1 MSAPTPAASALDR
14 LARLDLAFLNW
25 RDPWHP
31 DAGGAE
37 AYAHEIA
44 RRFSAAGA
52 RVTFVSSRYPGAR
65 AREYRDGMRIVRG
78 GGTFGVYASAAA
90 HLLRNR
96 HAYDAVID
104 FQNGIPF
111 FSPLFTPRWTADLCV
126 IHHVHQRQFDVRFR
140 WPLNSLGRLLEK
152 QVSRRVYRG
161 RPVVVVSPS
170 TREGA
175 RRELGFGNPLHI
187 VPNGRPTDLPRT
199 PAGTRSG
206 TPALTVVSRLVPQKR
221 VDLLVRAMPALLRR
235 IPELRLDVCGDG
247 PELPAL
253 RALVHTLG
261 VGPAVTFHGHVS
273 NARKEELFHHAWLT
287 VVPSVAEGWG
297 LTVIEANAVGTP
309 ALAFDVPG
317 LRDAIQPGVNGYLL
331 DPSADLADGVADAL
345 AELADPAARERTAAR
360 CRAWA
365 AAFSWDA
372 SAERLAQVVL
382 EELHRIHRHRRSRRA
397 ANDLAVVTRFTARDT
412 AATERAVRE
421 ALRRTDAWHR
431 DGNTFQVLLHG
442 CDEVQALGAL
452 ARLGVDDATV
462 TLAGARDVLVGGSS
476 RRLGAPDPLPD
487 TAPPAEESAPA
498 TSSVRSPGRPSPAEE
513 PRPARSA
520 SRFPATTSA
529 AEPAPRPAPAP
540 LSRPAPAG
548 EVRP

>member
-1 MSAPTPAASALDR
+1 MSTTVSRAHSTGAADAPGTSDATGTAALAQ

-52 RVTFVSSRYPGAR
+52 HVTFVSSRYPGSR
-65 AREYRDGMRIVRG
+65 TLEYRDGMRIVRG
-78 GGTFGVYASAAA
+78 GGTFGVYAAAAA

-96 HAYDAVID
+96 HAYDAVVD

-126 IHHVHQRQFDVRFR
+126 IHHVHQEQFDVRFR
-140 WPLNSLGRLLEK
+140 WPMNAVGRLLEK

-175 RRELGFGNPLHI
+175 RRELGFGNPLYI
-187 VPNGRPTDLPRT
+187 VPNGRPAGV
-199 PAGTRSG
+199 PAAPGGERSD
-206 TPALTVVSRLVPQKR
+206 TPALTVVSRLMPQKR

-235 IPELRLDVCGDG
+235 VPGLRLDVCGDG

-253 RALVHTLG
+253 RELADGLG
-261 VGPAVTFHGHVS
+261 VASAIVFHGRVTD
-273 NARKEELFHHAWLT
+273 ARKEELFHHAWLT

-309 ALAFDVPG
+309 ALAYDVPG
-317 LRDAIQPGVNGYLL
+317 LRDAIQPGVNGRLL
-331 DPSADLADGVADAL
+331 DPSADLADGVAAAL
-345 AELADPAARERTAAR
+345 AELADPAARDLAATR

-365 AAFSWDA
+365 AAFSWDE
-372 SAERLAQVVL
+372 SAERLAQVLL
-382 EELHRIHRHRRSRRA
+382 EELRRIHRHRRSRRR
-397 ANDLAVVTRFTARDT
+397 ANDLAVVGRFTARD
-412 AATERAVRE
+412 ADATERAARD

-431 DGNTFQVLLHG
+431 EGDSFQVLLHG
-442 CDEVQALGAL
+442 CDEVQALEAL
-452 ARLGVDDATV
+452 ARLGVRDAHV
-462 TLAGARDVLVGGSS
+462 ALAGGRDVLVGGAS
-476 RRLGAPDPLPD
+476 RRL
-487 TAPPAEESAPA
+487 TE
-498 TSSVRSPGRPSPAEE
+498 PGP
-513 PRPARSA
+513 
-520 SRFPATTSA
+520 
-529 AEPAPRPAPAP
+529 
-540 LSRPAPAG
+540 
-548 EVRP
+548 